1 MCSSHGFTN
10 LSVFRSKAQIE
21 TLIWQSRF
29 THINWIWSC
38 KLSNAKQNLK
48 NNAIVRNEFAT
59 NANQDNR
66 FDQVSALQQKRPAAS
81 LKKKIQL
88 DNVMSDNAMIS
99 IYPLG
104 SKYYCFYE
112 SPFIRCIDPISLS
125 TLDLVDLNK
134 KMGLFQCSSHPQ
146 VCIAFGYFYS
156 LSGQIK

>member
-1 MCSSHGFTN
+1 MITKYQTFE
-10 LSVFRSKAQIE
+10 QIY
-21 TLIWQSRF
+21 QR
-29 THINWIWSC
+29 NWIWSC

-48 NNAIVRNEFAT
+48 HNAIVRNEFAT

-66 FDQVSALQQKRPAAS
+66 FDQVAAIQQKRPVAS

-104 SKYYCFYE
+104 NKYYCFYE
-112 SPFIRCIDPISLS
+112 SPFILCVDPISLS
-125 TLDLVDLNK
+125 TLDSVDLNK

-146 VCIAFGYFYS
+146 VCTTLGYFYS
-156 LSGQIK
+156 SFTYCYLSGQIKYDWRQIDS

>member
-1 MCSSHGFTN
+1 M
-10 LSVFRSKAQIE
+10 
-21 TLIWQSRF
+21 
-29 THINWIWSC
+29 
-38 KLSNAKQNLK
+38 SNAKQNLK

-66 FDQVSALQQKRPAAS
+66 FDQVAALQQKRPAAS

-104 SKYYCFYE
+104 NKYYCFYE

-146 VCIAFGYFYS
+146 VCIALELLDISILYPVR
-156 LSGQIK
+156 

>member
-1 MCSSHGFTN
+1 M
-10 LSVFRSKAQIE
+10 
-21 TLIWQSRF
+21 
-29 THINWIWSC
+29 
-38 KLSNAKQNLK
+38 SNAKQNLK

-66 FDQVSALQQKRPAAS
+66 FDQVAALQQKRPVVS

-125 TLDLVDLNK
+125 TLDSVDLNK

-146 VCIAFGYFYS
+146 VCIARHTT
-156 LSGQIK
+156 

>member
-1 MCSSHGFTN
+1 M
-10 LSVFRSKAQIE
+10 
-21 TLIWQSRF
+21 
-29 THINWIWSC
+29 
-38 KLSNAKQNLK
+38 SNAKQNLK

-66 FDQVSALQQKRPAAS
+66 FDQVAAIQQKRPVVS

-125 TLDLVDLNK
+125 TLDSVDLNK

-146 VCIAFGYFYS
+146 VCIALGYFYS
-156 LSGQIK
+156 SIFCLLLSLCRRASRPYRLSHINALCINQSY

>member
-1 MCSSHGFTN
+1 M
-10 LSVFRSKAQIE
+10 VE
-21 TLIWQSRF
+21 
-29 THINWIWSC
+29 HIYPKDWIWSC

-66 FDQVSALQQKRPAAS
+66 FDQVAALQQKRPAAS

-104 SKYYCFYE
+104 NKYYCFYE

-146 VCIAFGYFYS
+146 VCIA
-156 LSGQIK
+156 LHTT